1 MTPDQKVALWIGAI
15 LFVVFLFAGTA
26 IGANRHERK
35 ISDRADRAY
44 REVKARTAQAQLK
57 NDAEKNTN
65 LYQCGACG
73 ESVWNGKKKPVKCT
87 KCKAQYRMKR
97 IIQSS

>member
-1 MTPDQKVALWIGAI
+1 MTPDQKGMLWIGAI
-15 LFVVFLFAGTA
+15 LFMFFLFGGVA
-26 IGANRHERK
+26 IGMDRRERK
-35 ISDRADRAY
+35 ISARAY
-44 REVKARTAQAQLK
+44 RETRERAAQAQLK

-97 IIQSS
+97 IIQGS